1 MPNKRKKMRK
11 EKRKKREERKRKLTL
26 RFEINKKLKKAKET
40 IKS

>member
-26 RFEINKKLKKAKET
+26 RFEINKKFKKG
-40 IKS
+40 